1 VEVVVA
7 AERAGVR
14 LAGAAAAGRINSWR
28 SRKKKFVAEGEARGG
43 CLYHRPRDELM
54 EEVVSWWF

>member
-7 AERAGVR
+7 VERPGMR

-28 SRKKKFVAEGEARGG
+28 
-43 CLYHRPRDELM
+43 
-54 EEVVSWWF
+54 WWKN